1 MSLLAVLNSIQTLV
15 FFSQVYTAHH
25 GSSDALRAMSYFLL
39 LFPFLDVVSS
49 YPLAVLVMNDN
60 LFMVITGRDSV
71 TGVIPD
77 EDPRLKKKKQVLR
90 LMLSLCIA
98 VLPLT
103 GSFFVAN
110 LVDITRYAGLIGF
123 AKCFFYP
130 ALLQLK
136 SQYDCNKMFFEAMQS
151 EATKPVDTSINNE
164 TDPLISHKT
173 EEFPQVAYLQWN
185 NPTYTTPYQT
195 IFSHPIIVV
204 VLSLFSIVAFGL
216 AVASLPVTVHEDD

>member
-1 MSLLAVLNSIQTLV
+1 
-15 FFSQVYTAHH
+15 
-25 GSSDALRAMSYFLL
+25 MSYFLL
-39 LFPFLDVVSS
+39 LYPVLDVSS
-49 YPLAVLVMNDN
+49 AYPLAVLVMKDN
-60 LFMVITGRDSV
+60 LFMAITGQDSV
-71 TGVIPD
+71 TGAAPD
-77 EDPRLKKKKQVLR
+77 ENPRLKRKKQALR
-90 LMLSLCIA
+90 LVLLLCVA

-110 LVDITRYAGLIGF
+110 LVDITRYAGLLGF
-123 AKCFFYP
+123 AKCYFYP

-136 SQYDCNKMFFEAMQS
+136 SQYDCNKVFCEAMKQAQS
-151 EATKPVDTSINNE
+151 SATRPVSTSINDE

-216 AVASLPVTVHEDD
+216 AVASLPVRVHEDD